1 MAIFNRK
8 GVIIPTMLILGA
20 NFLRKKEN
28 RQKLKKVWNEFQKSM
43 PLKETTYQR
52 SFKEYVETAGSPDTT
67 KIRENNFISEGGSQ
81 TALAYYN
88 ENKQKVK

>member
-1 MAIFNRK
+1 MAKKAN
-8 GVIIPTMLILGA
+8 VMLPTLLVLA
-20 NFLRKKEN
+20 ASLLRKKEN
-28 RQKLKKVWNEFQKSM
+28 RQKLKSAWTNLQNKLSFNN
-43 PLKETTYQR
+43 TTYQR
-52 SFKEYVETAGSPDTT
+52 SFKEFAETAASPQNL

>member
-1 MAIFNRK
+1 MK
-8 GVIIPTMLILGA
+8 SKTVVLPTLVVLA
-20 NFLRKKEN
+20 ASLLRKKQN
-28 RQKLKKVWNEFQKSM
+28 RDKLKMMWEEFQNNM
-43 PLKETTYQR
+43 PFQKTTYQR
-52 SFKEYVETAGSPDTT
+52 NFKELAETAASPENI